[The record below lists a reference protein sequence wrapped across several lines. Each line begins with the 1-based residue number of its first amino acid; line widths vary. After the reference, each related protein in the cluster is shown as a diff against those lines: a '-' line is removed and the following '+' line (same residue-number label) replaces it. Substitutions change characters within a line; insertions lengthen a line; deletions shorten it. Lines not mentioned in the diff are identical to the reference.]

1 MKIITKNNINYMV
14 LHHIDDFINSDIYKY
29 LYSFWSGFNAKNLRK
44 ILLELSSS
52 VDYFEIH
59 DDNNEIINLVSIS
72 KSDPEPLISITG
84 VKLKECFYK
93 SKLSTYKNQTLLL
106 TNITSDILLFMYMKG
121 FYETK

>member
-1 MKIITKNNINYMV
+1 MKIITKNHINDMV

-29 LYSFWSGFNAKNLRK
+29 LYSFWSGFNEKNLRK

-52 VDYFEIH
+52 VDYFEIN

-72 KSDPEPLISITG
+72 KSDTEPLLSITG
-84 VKLKECFYK
+84 VKLKEGFYK
-93 SKLSTYKNQTLLL
+93 SKLSTYRNQNLLL

>member
-1 MKIITKNNINYMV
+1 MKIITKNNINYML
-14 LHHIDDFINSDIYKY
+14 LHHVDDFINSDIYKY

-72 KSDPEPLISITG
+72 KSDTEPLLSITG
-84 VKLKECFYK
+84 VKLKEGFYK
-93 SKLSTYKNQTLLL
+93 SKLSTYRNQNLLL

-121 FYETK
+121 FYEKK

>member
-1 MKIITKNNINYMV
+1 ML

-29 LYSFWSGFNAKNLRK
+29 LYSFWSGFNTKNLRK

-72 KSDPEPLISITG
+72 KSDPEPLLSITG
-84 VKLKECFYK
+84 VKLKEGFYK
-93 SKLSTYKNQTLLL
+93 SKLSTYRNQTMLL

-121 FYETK
+121 FYEKK

>member
-1 MKIITKNNINYMV
+1 MKIITKNHINDMV

-29 LYSFWSGFNAKNLRK
+29 LYSFWSGFNTKNLRK

-72 KSDPEPLISITG
+72 KSDQEPLLSITG
-84 VKLKECFYK
+84 VKLKEGFYK
-93 SKLSTYKNQTLLL
+93 SKLSTYRNQNLLL

-121 FYETK
+121 FYEKK